1 MLQQLQSHSV
11 RIVSGV
17 AYFLFG
23 FFVTANALDLQDREI
38 AIGLFAGFV
47 GGVTVLAAV
56 MWQER
61 RLGAIASPAIS

>member
-11 RIVSGV
+11 RIVTGV

-38 AIGLFAGFV
+38 AVGLLAGFV

-61 RLGAIASPAIS
+61 RLGPMVSATAS